1 MVSIVKNKVAVF
13 EKMYL
18 HYDFLALGCEVGVC
32 FKKKNHR
39 CTYLLLGNCFCVLI
53 MCLREVVSLYWDT
66 PLYSP

>member
-32 FKKKNHR
+32 FKKKIIDALIS
-39 CTYLLLGNCFCVLI
+39 CWETAFVCLLCV
-53 MCLREVVSLYWDT
+53 
-66 PLYSP
+66 